1 MGRVAAGL
9 GWTSLAAAVN
19 ALVQLGVVAVLARQL
34 EPAAFGLLAMAVVAT
49 RFVACFAQWGMA
61 QTLVQRAELS
71 SAHLSAAVVLA
82 AAASSALAA
91 GLALAAPTF
100 AAAFHTPELTRVLRV
115 YAWTL
120 PMAAL
125 SALPMALLRR
135 AAQHATASSI
145 EVISYAVGYGGV
157 GIAAAMAGWGVWSLV
172 AASLAQ
178 QALLLLLGASL
189 ARYQLCWPIPAPAW
203 RELLGRGSGYS
214 LISFLEFLW
223 SNLDSLVIGRAL
235 GPALLGV
242 FNRAQ
247 LLASLPVEQAVNA
260 GSKVMFP
267 ALAGWQHDRTRLV
280 EGFWLMLAGSGL
292 VSVALAAG
300 IAAAAPDL
308 VAALL
313 GPAWGAAAPLVAAL
327 AIGVPATFVYVACGI
342 TLDSLA
348 LLRGKL
354 ILQALTLIV
363 KALALWLALAHG
375 LVWLAAAVVAAEW
388 LRAAAGLRL
397 ISHALQLDAAILR
410 GLLAAMLLLGL
421 AMYAAVWSAHQ
432 LSLGWGLGWAMSL
445 PLRLGAQVL
454 AGAAVL
460 AGAWSL
466 AWRRQSVS
474 AWLYPLRRQLQQSL
488 GRAA

>member
-1 MGRVAAGL
+1 MGRLVAGL

-19 ALVQLGVVAVLARQL
+19 AGVQLLVVAVLARQL
-34 EPAAFGLLAMAVVAT
+34 DPAAFGLLAMAVVAT

-82 AAASSALAA
+82 GAASSALAI
-91 GLALAAPTF
+91 GLVLAAPSF
-100 AAAFHTPELTRVLRV
+100 AAAFRAPELTSVLRV

-120 PMAAL
+120 PMTAL

-135 AAQHATASSI
+135 AARHATASSI

-157 GIAAAMAGWGVWSLV
+157 GITTALAGWGVWSLV

-178 QALLLLLGASL
+178 QALLLVLGASL

-223 SNLDSLVIGRAL
+223 SNLESLVIGRAL
-235 GPALLGV
+235 GPALLGI

-280 EGFWLMLAGSGL
+280 EGFWLMLAGSAL

-313 GPAWGAAAPLVAAL
+313 GPAWAAAAPLVAAL

-348 LLRGKL
+348 LLRSKL
-354 ILQALTLIV
+354 ILQAATLV
-363 KALALWLALAHG
+363 LKALALWLALAHG

-397 ISHALQLDAAILR
+397 ISQALQLDAAILR
-410 GLLAAMLLLGL
+410 GLLVAMLLLGV
-421 AMYAAVWSAHQ
+421 AMFAAVWAARQ
-432 LSLGWGLGWAMSL
+432 GSLALAL
-445 PLRLGAQVL
+445 PLLGRLGAEVA
-454 AGAAVL
+454 AGAAML
-460 AGAWSL
+460 AAAWAL
-466 AWRRQSVS
+466 GRRRQSVLG
-474 AWLYPLRRQLQQSL
+474 WLEPLCLQLRQGLQ
-488 GRAA
+488 RAA